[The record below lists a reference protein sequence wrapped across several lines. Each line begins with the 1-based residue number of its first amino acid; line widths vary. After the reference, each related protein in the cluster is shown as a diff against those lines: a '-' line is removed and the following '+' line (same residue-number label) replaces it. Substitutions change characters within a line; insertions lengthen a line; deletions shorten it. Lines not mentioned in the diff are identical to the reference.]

1 MVKQKNLRE
10 SFNGWVFL
18 DKPKGISSNKALQR
32 VRKLFL
38 GCKAGYVGTLDPLA
52 SGFLPIALGKT
63 TKFIKFLENAHK
75 EYTCLVTWGIKTST
89 GDQEGNILEEKNIY
103 PDKETIKSYLKL
115 FIGKIKQIPPKY
127 SAIKINGE
135 RAYNLARNG
144 KHFNINPRDVD
155 IFEFKLKNFQNKKK
169 SEFYAKVGT
178 GTYIR
183 TLIQDLAKAMGT
195 LAHLSS
201 LRRVGVGNLDKK
213 LISLDS
219 LEHMMHIDKLVN
231 VLKPTD
237 EIFKGVKTFSLN
249 ENEARL
255 INNGM
260 KILKNDKKKSCN
272 TFAIAK
278 YKEQLVVAGFIN
290 NGYFWPNTIMNVN
303 FKSRE

>member
-1 MVKQKNLRE
+1 M
-10 SFNGWVFL
+10 
-18 DKPKGISSNKALQR
+18 
-32 VRKLFL
+32 
-38 GCKAGYVGTLDPLA
+38 
-52 SGFLPIALGKT
+52 
-63 TKFIKFLENAHK
+63 
-75 EYTCLVTWGIKTST
+75 
-89 GDQEGNILEEKNIY
+89 
-103 PDKETIKSYLKL
+103 
-115 FIGKIKQIPPKY
+115 KQIPPKY

-144 KHFNINPRDVD
+144 KDFNINPREVE

-219 LEHMMHIDKLVN
+219 LEHMMHIDKLIKF
-231 VLKPTD
+231 LKPTD
-237 EIFKGVKTFSLN
+237 EIFQGEGIFSLN
-249 ENEARL
+249 DNEAKL
-255 INNGM
+255 INNGI
-260 KILKNDKKKSCN
+260 KILKNDKKKSSN
-272 TFAIAK
+272 TFAVAK

-290 NGYFWPNTIMNVN
+290 NGYFFPNTIMNLN
-303 FKSRE
+303 FNSGE

>member
-1 MVKQKNLRE
+1 MIEQKNLRE
-10 SFNGWVFL
+10 NINGWIFL
-18 DKPKGISSNKALQR
+18 DKPKGITSNCALQR

-63 TKFIKFLENAHK
+63 TKFIKFLERSDK
-75 EYTCLVTWGIKTST
+75 EYISSVVWGIKTST
-89 GDQEGNILEEKNIY
+89 GDQEGKVVEEKKCF
-103 PDKETIKSYLKL
+103 PDKETIQSNLKF

-135 RAYNLARNG
+135 RAYHLVRKGKNFSIKSRN
-144 KHFNINPRDVD
+144 VD

-169 SEFYAKVGT
+169 SEFYVKVSS

-183 TLIQDLAKAMGT
+183 TLMQDLAKAMGT
-195 LAHLSS
+195 LAHLSA

-219 LEHMMHIDKLVN
+219 LEHMMHIDKLVK

-237 EIFKGVKTFSLN
+237 EIFQGVDSFSLN

-255 INNGM
+255 IINGI
-260 KILKNDKKKSCN
+260 KILRNDKKKSFN
-272 TFAIAK
+272 KFAVAK

-290 NGYFWPNTIMNVN
+290 NGYFFPNTIMNLN
-303 FKSRE
+303 FNSGE

>member
-32 VRKLFL
+32 VRKLFF

-63 TKFIKFLENAHK
+63 TKFIKFLENTHK
-75 EYTCLVTWGIKTST
+75 EYISLVTWGIKTST
-89 GDQEGNILEEKNIY
+89 GDQEGNIVEEKKNY
-103 PDKETIKSYLKL
+103 PDKETIKSNLKL
-115 FIGKIKQIPPKY
+115 FIGKMKQIPPKY

-135 RAYNLARNG
+135 RAYKLVRKG
-144 KHFNINPRDVD
+144 EDFTIKPRSVD

-169 SEFYAKVGT
+169 SEFYVKVSS

-183 TLIQDLAKAMGT
+183 TLMEDLARSMGT
-195 LAHLSS
+195 LAHLYS
-201 LRRVGVGNLDKK
+201 LRRIGVGNLDKK